1 MVRSHDRAQLRH
13 EQYSHHHPCAVG
25 CTNVAARSPVLLRPR
40 LPARCCRPSTARW
53 RRSFRSKGASW
64 SGCSA
69 PKFRRDLRTVV
80 NDTPW
85 NEPWTDTL
93 EALSTLDDAA
103 IIVIER
109 LIVASD
115 IEVPTELLDT
125 DVLGLLTKSMYDPL
139 IAPTRLS
146 RSNYLRGRLGAR
158 SLTREQLEL
167 AHTLSLEW
175 TGTLDSLVETVRG
188 LSPH

>member
-1 MVRSHDRAQLRH
+1 LPRVALYYCVLAFQQD
-13 EQYSHHHPCAVG
+13 AVG
-25 CTNVAARSPVLLRPR
+25 RARSEHERFEEAQYLADTLFDHFTMRELL
-40 LPARCCRPSTARW
+40 
-53 RRSFRSKGASW
+53 
-64 SGCSA
+64 SA
-69 PKFRRDLRTVV
+69 YAELYVEYPDAEFRRDLRTVV

-158 SLTREQLEL
+158 SLTREQLDL

-188 LSPH
+188 LSPR